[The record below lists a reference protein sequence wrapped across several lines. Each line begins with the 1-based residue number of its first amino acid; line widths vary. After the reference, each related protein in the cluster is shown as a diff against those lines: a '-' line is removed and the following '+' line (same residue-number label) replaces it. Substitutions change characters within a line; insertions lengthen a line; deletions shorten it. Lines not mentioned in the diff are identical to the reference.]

1 VTVVEPWAT
10 VTGVVKFTSAGD
22 ALIAI
27 VAPPLSAAEV
37 NVAVQLDPT
46 AGVSEAGLQD
56 RPLNIGTCS
65 MVTVP
70 PLAEVGIAAPV
81 ESADTA
87 FVNWTDEDGSVVE
100 EAKFRVTEATTLFG
114 IVSEFSPH
122 SRQVAVPVPFVQV
135 SDLFA
140 APAPGTMAA
149 DVKSVVE

>member
-1 VTVVEPWAT
+1 
-10 VTGVVKFTSAGD
+10 
-22 ALIAI
+22 
-27 VAPPLSAAEV
+27 
-37 NVAVQLDPT
+37 
-46 AGVSEAGLQD
+46 
-56 RPLNIGTCS
+56 

-87 FVNWTDEDGSVVE
+87 FVNWTDEDVSLVE
-100 EAKFRVTEATTLFG
+100 EARLSVTEATTLLG
-114 IVSEFSPH
+114 IVSEFSPQ
-122 SRQVAVPVPFVQV
+122 SRQVAVPVPFVQL

>member
-1 VTVVEPWAT
+1 VTVVEPCGI
-10 VTGVVKFTSAGD
+10 VSGVVKFTSAGD

-46 AGVSEAGLQD
+46 DGVSEAGLQAKL
-56 RPLNIGTCS
+56 LNTGTCS

-87 FVNWTDEDGSVVE
+87 FVNWTDEEVSVVE
-100 EAKFRVTEATTLFG
+100 EAKFSVTEAITLFG
-114 IVSEFSPH
+114 IVSEFRPH
-122 SRQVAVPVPFVQV
+122 SRQVAVPVPFVQL

>member
-1 VTVVEPWAT
+1 M
-10 VTGVVKFTSAGD
+10 KFTSAGD

-27 VAPPLSAAEV
+27 IAPPLSAAEV

-46 AGVSEAGLQD
+46 VGVSEAGLQAKL
-56 RPLNIGTCS
+56 LNIGTCS

-87 FVNWTDEDGSVVE
+87 FVSWTDEAVSVVE
-100 EAKFRVTEATTLFG
+100 AAKFSVTEAITLFG
-114 IVSEFSPH
+114 SVSEFSPH
-122 SRQVAVPVPFVQV
+122 RRQVAVPVPFVQV